1 MEQPLLRDFL
11 DTAKVIDT
19 LDVVLC
25 VDSAVAHLAASQG
38 ARTWILLPYVADWR
52 WMRPGHVVSPWYPEA
67 QLFRQTRLPGGEAQ
81 SELWK
86 PVIGDVGNALIALH
100 QALLAG

>member
-1 MEQPLLRDFL
+1 MERPVLHDFL

-25 VDSAVAHLAASQG
+25 VDSAVAHLAASLG

-52 WMRPGHVVSPWYPEA
+52 WMRPGDSKSPWYPQA
-67 QLFRQTRLPGGEAQ
+67 RLFRQKKLPAGEAQ
-81 SELWK
+81 AELWK
-86 PVIGDVGNALIALH
+86 PVIEDVEKALIALRE
-100 QALLAG
+100 ALLWD